1 MVKKQTNMKR
11 KSIYDI
17 FLNSAERLHNK
28 ITMLN
33 QSKVFA
39 GMMIVI
45 LNIASRFVTFNVSK
59 TVESYLKYTFSRNIL
74 VFAATWMGTRD
85 IYIASIMTLVFII
98 AVDGLFH
105 EDSIICCLP
114 ETVIKDHVN
123 KLETMEN
130 KAPSEDEII
139 KAKRVLERA
148 KKKDQLRDTNQN
160 PLDEEESTKI

>member
-1 MVKKQTNMKR
+1 MVKRQTRNY
-11 KSIYDI
+11 IYNL
-17 FLNSAERLHNK
+17 FKNTAERLHNK
-28 ITMLN
+28 ISMLN

-45 LNIASRFVTFNVSK
+45 LNIASRFVTFSVSK

-85 IYIASIMTLVFII
+85 IYIAGIMTLVFII

-114 ETVIKDHVN
+114 DTVIKDHVN

-130 KAPSEDEII
+130 KAPTEDEIL

-148 KKKDQLRDTNQN
+148 KKGDQLRDANQN
-160 PLDEEESTKI
+160 TLDEEPEADKK